1 MNRLRQLREE
11 KGYSLRQLGLE
22 VDMNASVLGNYERG
36 DRQPRIDVWEKLANF
51 FNVSTPYIM
60 GISNERNEM
69 DDLLKKK
76 INNILEK
83 KSFGND
89 ENNEVAIF
97 IEILLN
103 DITQFINS
111 LLHENDRDFQI
122 QTLDAMSDFIKLM
135 SAAIPESENS
145 KIESLTYNLSFLK
158 DLYTGSLFYGYHEDN
173 KYELLDSGEVSQRF
187 LESTISINDNFN
199 KTYLDWFKQYY
210 D

>member
-76 INNILEK
+76 INNMLEK

-187 LESTISINDNFN
+187 LESTISINENFN

>member
-187 LESTISINDNFN
+187 LESTISINENFN